1 MPSQSTQARRRTARG
16 QERRG
21 ATRGT
26 RIREAPSR
34 STRGS
39 KASRKRWPTVPR
51 RRRIEPA
58 TGACRAPPRAK
69 RPAKSRC
76 AILGSFHFHYL
87 AFRRCEI
94 PRLIHRLDTRG
105 TYPEAARGHNLQ
117 EVDILRLRSPRIG
130 LEERGAVVVEFAAR
144 IPRGPPRRT
153 VLEGVEIIVLDE
165 LCTSR
170 NGILDHQ
177 VAPIAAVDG
186 EAHGEN
192 VAWRERTFERLK
204 TINDLVVFAPGR
216 ELEIVTQDVERD
228 CAGANKFFFGR
239 EVFRPNRPIQAVAA
253 LLADMEAH
261 RTRGE
266 VVGRNAQDRRCG
278 SDDIG

>member
-1 MPSQSTQARRRTARG
+1 MA
-16 QERRG
+16 E
-21 ATRGT
+21 

-76 AILGSFHFHYL
+76 AILGSFHFHHL

-117 EVDILRLRSPRIG
+117 QVDIRSEEHTSELQSRPHLVCRLL
-130 LEERGAVVVEFAAR
+130 LEKKKA
-144 IPRGPPRRT
+144 
-153 VLEGVEIIVLDE
+153 
-165 LCTSR
+165 
-170 NGILDHQ
+170 
-177 VAPIAAVDG
+177 DG
-186 EAHGEN
+186 
-192 VAWRERTFERLK
+192 
-204 TINDLVVFAPGR
+204 
-216 ELEIVTQDVERD
+216 
-228 CAGANKFFFGR
+228 
-239 EVFRPNRPIQAVAA
+239 
-253 LLADMEAH
+253 
-261 RTRGE
+261 
-266 VVGRNAQDRRCG
+266 
-278 SDDIG
+278 